1 VQDEITSAVKRVR
14 EVNDR
19 APVAT
24 AAEKSNAVCDPIT
37 LEIVRGALRATQS
50 EMEALIERTAMSPFI
65 REKKD
70 FYAALF
76 DGDGRLIVGSNLP
89 IFGDVIGPILEYYPL
104 ATMREGDIYWYN
116 DCYASHGAVSHSP
129 DQVFACPVFCDG
141 EIVAFAQSWAHFND
155 IGGMRAGSLSPDCTE
170 IFQEGIIVPPVRVGR
185 DGVLNDELLRVF
197 VRNSR
202 FPAMAQGDTRASIAA
217 IRLGER
223 RLLELFARFGR
234 ERMRDAFEQL
244 VARTRR
250 AVRQRFHALVPP
262 GEYCFA
268 DALDS
273 DGQGHGPVTLRYRLS
288 VGDDRIELDTSDSD
302 DQVPGPVNFLMSP
315 SVPAAVF
322 ASYLLGEGSEHLIN
336 AGAEQAIDKVHLR
349 EGSVLRP
356 RFPAPLGLR
365 GITLMR
371 HMAVCLGLIATA
383 TGGEAMAAHNAYV
396 IWYLRGR
403 AEDGEPFLMSDGIG
417 VGYGARPFADGNDAV
432 YLVAQENYP
441 AEFLETIYPVRL
453 RRYAINPDT
462 GGPGRWRGGCGII
475 REFEFLAPEAVIS
488 VRIDGID
495 FPPWG
500 VGGGKQGGAGSC
512 VINPGRNS
520 ERAVAPISDGT
531 VLRCG
536 DIVRI
541 ETGGGGGYGHPFD
554 REPERVVADVRGG
567 FVSAASA
574 AEDYGVVLT
583 ADLAVDEAAT
593 RRRRESRP
601 PVGLFHRG
609 IYRDAFD

>member
-1 VQDEITSAVKRVR
+1 LNDYGQLAIAAPTA
-14 EVNDR
+14 DR
-19 APVAT
+19 A
-24 AAEKSNAVCDPIT
+24 CDLIT

-76 DGDGRLIVGSNLP
+76 DGEGRLVVGSNLP
-89 IFGDVIGPILEYYPL
+89 IFGDVIGPIVEHYPL

-116 DCYASHGAVSHSP
+116 DCYASKGAVSHSP

-155 IGGMRAGSLSPDCTE
+155 IGGMRAGSLSPDCEE
-170 IFQEGIIVPPVRVGR
+170 IFQEGIIVPPVLVAR
-185 DGVLNDELLRVF
+185 DGRFNDELLRVF
-197 VRNSR
+197 TRNSR
-202 FPAMAQGDTRASIAA
+202 FPAMVQGDTRASIAA

-223 RLLELFARFGR
+223 RLVELFARFGR
-234 ERMRDAFEQL
+234 ERIRDAFDQL
-244 VARTRR
+244 LERTRT
-250 AVRQRFHALVPP
+250 AVRQRFKALIPP
-262 GEYCFA
+262 GEYRFA

-273 DGQGHGPVTLRYRLS
+273 DGQGHGPVTLRYRLTVS
-288 VGDDRIELDTSDSD
+288 DDRIELDTTDSD

-315 SVPAAVF
+315 SVPNAVF
-322 ASYLLGEGSEHLIN
+322 AAYLLGESHEHLIN
-336 AGAEQAIDKVHLR
+336 AGAEQLLDKVHLR
-349 EGSVLRP
+349 EGSVLQP

-383 TGGEAMAAHNAYV
+383 TGGEAMASHSAYV

-403 AEDGEPFLMSDGIG
+403 NEDGEFFLMSDGIG
-417 VGYGARPFADGNDAV
+417 VGYGARPFADGHDAV

-441 AEFLETIYPVRL
+441 AEFLEAIYPVRL

-475 REFEFLAPEAVIS
+475 REFELLAEEAVIS

-500 VGGGKQGGAGSC
+500 VKGGKEGGAGYC
-512 VINPGRNS
+512 VINPGGND

-531 VLRCG
+531 VLRRG

-554 REPERVVADVRGG
+554 RQPERVLTDVRGG
-567 FVSAASA
+567 FVSTMSA
-574 AEDYGVVLT
+574 DDDYGVVLT
-583 ADLAVDEAAT
+583 PEMTVDEAAT
-593 RRRRESRP
+593 RRRREQRP
-601 PVGLFHRG
+601 PVALFHRAG
-609 IYRDAFD
+609 YRHALD

>member
-1 VQDEITSAVKRVR
+1 LNDYGQQAIAAPAA
-14 EVNDR
+14 DR
-19 APVAT
+19 A
-24 AAEKSNAVCDPIT
+24 CDPIT

-50 EMEALIERTAMSPFI
+50 QMEALIERTAMSPFI

-76 DGDGRLIVGSNLP
+76 DGEGRLVVGSNLP
-89 IFGDVIGPILEYYPL
+89 IFGDVIGPIVEHYPL

-116 DCYASHGAVSHSP
+116 DCYASKGAVSHSP

-155 IGGMRAGSLSPDCTE
+155 IGGMRAGSLSPDCEE
-170 IFQEGIIVPPVRVGR
+170 IFQEGIIVPPVLVAR
-185 DGVLNDELLRVF
+185 DGRFNDELLRVF
-197 VRNSR
+197 TRNSR
-202 FPAMAQGDTRASIAA
+202 FPAMVQGDTRASIAA

-223 RLLELFARFGR
+223 RLVELFGRFGS
-234 ERMRDAFEQL
+234 ERIRDAFGQL
-244 VARTRR
+244 LERTKT
-250 AVRQRFHALVPP
+250 AVRQRFKALIPP
-262 GEYCFA
+262 GEYRFA

-273 DGQGHGPVTLRYRLS
+273 DGQGHGPVTLRYRLTVS
-288 VGDDRIELDTSDSD
+288 DDRIELDTTDSD

-315 SVPAAVF
+315 SVPNAVF
-322 ASYLLGEGSEHLIN
+322 AAYLLGEGHEHLIN
-336 AGAEQAIDKVHLR
+336 AGAEQLLDKVHLR
-349 EGSVLRP
+349 EGSVLQP
-356 RFPAPLGLR
+356 CFPAPLGLR

-383 TGGEAMAAHNAYV
+383 TGGEAMASHSAYV

-403 AEDGEPFLMSDGIG
+403 NEDGEFFLMSDGIG
-417 VGYGARPFADGNDAV
+417 VGYGARPFADGHDAV

-441 AEFLETIYPVRL
+441 AEFLEAIYPVRL

-475 REFEFLAPEAVIS
+475 REFELLAEEAVIS

-500 VGGGKQGGAGSC
+500 VKGGKEGGAGYC
-512 VINPGRNS
+512 VINPGGND

-531 VLRCG
+531 ILRRG

-554 REPERVVADVRGG
+554 RQPERVLTDVRGG
-567 FVSAASA
+567 FVSTMSA
-574 AEDYGVVLT
+574 DDDYGVVLT
-583 ADLAVDEAAT
+583 PEMTVDEAAT
-593 RRRRESRP
+593 RRRREQRP
-601 PVGLFHRG
+601 PVALFHRAG
-609 IYRDAFD
+609 YRHALD

>member
-1 VQDEITSAVKRVR
+1 M
-14 EVNDR
+14 NDYGQIDP
-19 APVAT
+19 AAAAT
-24 AAEKSNAVCDPIT
+24 ARARDPIT

-76 DGDGRLIVGSNLP
+76 EGEGRLIVGSNLP
-89 IFGDVIGPILEYYPL
+89 IFGDAIGPIIEHYPR

-129 DQVFACPVFCDG
+129 DQVFACPVFCGG

-155 IGGMRAGSLSPDCTE
+155 IGGMRAGSLSPECEE
-170 IFQEGIIVPPVRVGR
+170 IFQEGIIVPPVLIAR
-185 DGVLNDELLRVF
+185 DGHFNDELFRVF

-202 FPAMAQGDTRASIAA
+202 FPAMVQGDTRASIAA

-223 RLLELFARFGR
+223 RLVELFARFGIAP
-234 ERMRDAFEQL
+234 MRQAFDQL
-244 VARTRR
+244 VARTR
-250 AVRQRFHALVPP
+250 AVVRQRFRALIPP
-262 GEYCFA
+262 GEYRCA
-268 DALDS
+268 DAIDS

-288 VGDDRIELDTSDSD
+288 VSEDLIELDTGDSD

-322 ASYLLGEGSEHLIN
+322 ASYLLGETAEHLIN
-336 AGAEQAIDKVHLR
+336 AGAEQLLDRVHLR
-349 EGSVLRP
+349 DGSVLHP
-356 RFPAPLGLR
+356 RFPRPLGLR

-383 TGGEAMAAHNAYV
+383 TQGEAMAAHSAYV
-396 IWYLRGR
+396 IWYLRTKGD
-403 AEDGEPFLMSDGIG
+403 DGEPSLMSDGIG

-441 AEFLETIYPVRL
+441 AEFVESIYPVRL
-453 RRYAINPDT
+453 RRYAINPDS

-475 REFEFLAPEAVIS
+475 REFELLAPEAVIS
-488 VRIDGID
+488 VRIDGIEH
-495 FPPWG
+495 PPWG
-500 VGGGKQGGAGSC
+500 VKGGKAGGAGRC
-512 VINPGRNS
+512 VINPGRAG
-520 ERAVAPISDGT
+520 ERVVAPISDGT
-531 VLRCG
+531 MIGRG
-536 DIVRI
+536 DVVRI

-554 REPERVVADVRGG
+554 REPERVLADVRAG
-567 FVSAASA
+567 FVGAAR
-574 AEDYGVVLT
+574 AERDYGVILGS
-583 ADLAVDEAAT
+583 DLDVDIAAT
-593 RRRRESRP
+593 ARCRERRP

-609 IYRDAFD
+609 RYRDALD